1 MISQTERLVRQ
12 ASYIYTI
19 KTFYC
24 FIMAELI
31 LLLNYWAIATDIS
44 SASIIAKP
52 LTPLHMNRNAK
63 LNEQDQFQCRRPI

>member
-1 MISQTERLVRQ
+1 
-12 ASYIYTI
+12 
-19 KTFYC
+19 
-24 FIMAELI
+24 MAELI
-31 LLLNYWAIATDIS
+31 LLQNYWAIATDIS